1 MGVSAHVAFR
11 WTCGH
16 HLYGGWLP
24 DHRAQAGRSIVG
36 YKKVEIIGEEYGLYN
51 DQTLD
56 IEEATMEDDSFAGR
70 ILLE

>member
-1 MGVSAHVAFR
+1 MDLWASSVRRMAARPQSTSGEKYS
-11 WTCGH
+11 
-16 HLYGGWLP
+16 
-24 DHRAQAGRSIVG
+24 G
-36 YKKVEIIGEEYGLYN
+36 YKKVEITGKEDGLYN

>member
-1 MGVSAHVAFR
+1 MAARPQSTSGEKYS
-11 WTCGH
+11 
-16 HLYGGWLP
+16 
-24 DHRAQAGRSIVG
+24 G
-36 YKKVEIIGEEYGLYN
+36 YKKVEITGKEDGLYN